1 MHCLPMVLFGREY
14 SEVLAYPIHS
24 WSEALCDAGF
34 LLFLNPENY
43 IRGLPTKAVLA
54 FLLVQKVVYLILALR
69 SQVVALCLSVQNAI
83 SLEHSTGF
91 TKFILLC

>member
-1 MHCLPMVLFGREY
+1 MVLFGREY

-43 IRGLPTKAVLA
+43 KRGLPTKAALA
-54 FLLVQKVVYLILALR
+54 QKVVHLILAMC
-69 SQVVALCLSVQNAI
+69 SQVLALCLSVQNAI
-83 SLEHSTGF
+83 SSEHSTGF
-91 TKFILLC
+91 TKFILLW